1 MSNNVGKLQ
10 YRLLLS
16 QWEKGNLQ
24 RQLQAAVQ
32 DLREARREVLENE
45 EQVEQERQQHDDTEA
60 GGPRSCLAAIFEGEH
75 MKTYENSMF
84 FIQNRCLK

>member
-16 QWEKGNLQ
+16 QWEKGNVQ

-32 DLREARREVLENE
+32 DLREARREVLEQE

-60 GGPRSCLAAIFEGEH
+60 RALD
-75 MKTYENSMF
+75 T
-84 FIQNRCLK
+84 